1 MTRLGMLIA
10 TWPVTWVLFS
20 IVAWFGF
27 AFIVVWGNHR
37 FHCWQASKAVP
48 YTTTDRAIDALATAV
63 QCTWCAPRPRGLC
76 SCSVRCG
83 HIRCVHLPGRGWTRD
98 DRPILEGKKL
108 P

>member
-1 MTRLGMLIA
+1 MNSTVVAYIVIFGGLPTAGIIAGWLGG
-10 TWPVTWVLFS
+10 
-20 IVAWFGF
+20 AWWDRRRG
-27 AFIVVWGNHR
+27 
-37 FHCWQASKAVP
+37 QLDDQPVP
-48 YTTTDRAIDALATAV
+48 YLPTDRAIDALATAV
-63 QCTWCAPRPRGLC
+63 QCTWCTPRPRGLC